1 MMISVLHATRGR
13 PKMANDT
20 RFYWMKL
27 AAKPDDIEWIYGVDQ
42 DDYPTIEHLS
52 KPGVDASVIVNTAAP
67 SNVAASNAAYRASS
81 GKVIVQASDD
91 YYPLEKGWDLT
102 IIDWFNRFGGVDQQ
116 LVLGSGDSIGALS
129 GHGEYSGD
137 GMITMVVATRAYLE
151 RVGGFMLYPEYDGMV
166 ADFAFTQKA
175 AIDGVLI
182 DAYEQHHFLHD
193 WHGSDADPLRDK
205 TYYDHMT
212 TVKNRQGWNT
222 WASTQF
228 AGLPDVI
235 VHGDGIDRLDAQ
247 RAAGLM
253 GPACLLGTP
262 GIAASTLDDFMT
274 WRRAYGGAAI
284 ENLPPK
290 DEPRRLFLAGD
301 LKGARAAIEPVIERT
316 HKKIC
321 GGRFHFHYGVW
332 MWDICTRQIQDQLEI
347 GIDQLPLPWVK

>member
-1 MMISVLHATRGR
+1 
-13 PKMANDT
+13 MANDT
-20 RFYWMKL
+20 RLYWEKL
-27 AAKPDDIEWIYGVDQ
+27 AARPSDLEWFYGVDQ
-42 DDYPTIEHLS
+42 DDQPSLDYLTTEAH
-52 KPGVDASVIVNTAAP
+52 GANVIINTGLA
-67 SNVAASNAAYRASS
+67 SNVAASNACYRASS
-81 GKVIVQASDD
+81 GKVIIQASDD
-91 YYPLEKGWDLT
+91 YYPLEKGWDLV
-102 IIDWFNRFGGVDQQ
+102 ILDWFNKYGGVDRP

-137 GMITMVVATRAYLE
+137 GMITMVCATRAYLE
-151 RVGGFMLYPEYDGMV
+151 QVGGFMLYPEYDGMV

-182 DAYEQHHFLHD
+182 DAYEKHHFLHD

-212 TVKNRQGWNT
+212 TVKNMQGWNT

-235 VHGDGIDRLDAQ
+235 VHDDGVDRLDVQ
-247 RAAGLM
+247 RVAGLM
-253 GPACLLGTP
+253 GPECLLGTP
-262 GIAASTLDDFMT
+262 GIKPETLDEFMML
-274 WRRAYGGAAI
+274 RRKYGGAAI

-301 LKGARAAIEPVIERT
+301 FRGARAAIEPVIKRI
-316 HKKIC
+316 HKNFC

-332 MWDICTRQIQDQLEI
+332 LWDICTRQIKDQPEI
-347 GIDQLPLPWVK
+347 GIDQLPLPF